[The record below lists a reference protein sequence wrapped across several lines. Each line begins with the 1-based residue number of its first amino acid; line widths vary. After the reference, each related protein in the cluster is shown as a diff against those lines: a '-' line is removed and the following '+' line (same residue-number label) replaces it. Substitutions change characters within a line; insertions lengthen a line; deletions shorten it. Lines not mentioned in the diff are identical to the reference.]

1 MPQKAYSSD
10 GVSRRSAFEILLE
23 NKKRRSDHR
32 GAAGDGMQRGFSAVQ
47 LHNSDVC
54 SQFSSRLPDRIP
66 ASCVLLRQSQEM
78 LSKRKRE
85 ALSKS
90 QTEDEDDQELSKD
103 ETIMKENRVL
113 GSSLT
118 TVQMNRSD
126 IECSTSMS
134 ETTRFGT
141 MNESSDA
148 SLANAIL
155 TSRDIRVKR
164 AINYDELHDANDN
177 EAGTI
182 EVILWF
188 CSIELI

>member
-1 MPQKAYSSD
+1 
-10 GVSRRSAFEILLE
+10 
-23 NKKRRSDHR
+23 
-32 GAAGDGMQRGFSAVQ
+32 
-47 LHNSDVC
+47 
-54 SQFSSRLPDRIP
+54 
-66 ASCVLLRQSQEM
+66 
-78 LSKRKRE
+78 
-85 ALSKS
+85 
-90 QTEDEDDQELSKD
+90 
-103 ETIMKENRVL
+103 
-113 GSSLT
+113 
-118 TVQMNRSD
+118 
-126 IECSTSMS
+126 MS